1 MHNVP
6 HIFVAVPR
14 PQVSRVHN
22 ENVIVLSSSDE
33 NSEDELML
41 DSDEFKFFAQKEGDA
56 TTGTPATSG
65 SFPKLCY
72 VFAVELLCM
81 LGVRECSLQKLSD
94 GSYLSLIQLF
104 FVCAFFSF
112 YVSSLWTSW

>member
-1 MHNVP
+1 MHNVY
-6 HIFVAVPR
+6 HVLVAVPR

-41 DSDEFKFFAQKEGDA
+41 DSDEFKLFVKKEGDA

-65 SFPKLCY
+65 SSP
-72 VFAVELLCM
+72 
-81 LGVRECSLQKLSD
+81 
-94 GSYLSLIQLF
+94 
-104 FVCAFFSF
+104 
-112 YVSSLWTSW
+112 